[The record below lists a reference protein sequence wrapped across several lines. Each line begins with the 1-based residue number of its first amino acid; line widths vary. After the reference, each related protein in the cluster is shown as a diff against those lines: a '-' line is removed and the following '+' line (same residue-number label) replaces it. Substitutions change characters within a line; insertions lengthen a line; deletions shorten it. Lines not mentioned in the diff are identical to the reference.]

1 MKKSRKRKRTGSFRV
16 RCLMAVVLVMIISL
30 LICAGVVIY
39 GFPAPIQA
47 QIDILPDQNA
57 RAGTLHAE
65 EAVEVSDGEFW
76 LVMNQLPTMEEGSLD
91 CNIEYENPVS
101 NQYSARASLYLQE
114 DGKLLGS
121 TRRVDPGNYVET
133 IRLKKKLPP
142 GEYPVTVKLELFEQK
157 KPVGEMSVN
166 IILRVTGEIRETEE
180 RQEGE
185 VE

>member
-1 MKKSRKRKRTGSFRV
+1 MKKSRKRKRNESFRT
-16 RCLMAVVLVMIISL
+16 RCFLIVGVVTVASL
-30 LICAGVVIY
+30 LVCACVAVC
-39 GFPAPIQA
+39 GFPAPVQA

-57 RAGTLHAE
+57 RTGTLHAGE
-65 EAVEVSDGEFW
+65 TVEVSGGEFW
-76 LVMNQLPTMEEGSLD
+76 LVMNQLPTVTEGSVD

-101 NQYSARASLYLQE
+101 NHYSARASLYLQE

-157 KPVGEMSVN
+157 TPAGKMS
-166 IILRVTGEIRETEE
+166 IDITLRVITEP
-180 RQEGE
+180 G
-185 VE
+185 